1 MRRNH
6 DRGAFVRYGCILAAV
21 RRHLGIHTVTLSEI
35 DRNLLERCLERKPR
49 AWEDFVDRFLGLV
62 VHIVNH
68 TANAR
73 SVRLTPD
80 DRDDFCAEVL
90 LNLVKDDFA
99 VLRHFRG
106 QASLATYLTVVSRR
120 IVVAQ
125 MLKNKPMAS
134 LSDTAS
140 SNVAEPLAGAG
151 ASAEE
156 AVLNRDEIE
165 RLLGELGP
173 PEADLVTMYHLDGKT
188 YQEISAATGMLENSI
203 GPALSRARAKMRQ
216 ARLDHATG

>member
-1 MRRNH
+1 M
-6 DRGAFVRYGCILAAV
+6 
-21 RRHLGIHTVTLSEI
+21 TLSEI
-35 DRNLLERCLERKPR
+35 DRNLLERCLDQKPR

-80 DRDDFCAEVL
+80 DRDDLCAEVL
-90 LNLVKDDFA
+90 LNLIKDDFA

-106 QASLATYLTVVSRR
+106 QASLATYLTVVARR

-125 MLKNKPMAS
+125 MLKNKPMSS

-140 SNVAEPLAGAG
+140 GEVDKRRAGSKSA
-151 ASAEE
+151 AEE
-156 AVLNRDEIE
+156 AMLNRDEIE
-165 RLLGELGP
+165 RLLVELDP
-173 PEADLVTMYHLDGKT
+173 QEENLVTMYHLDGKT
-188 YQEISAATGMLENSI
+188 YQEISGATGIPENSI
-203 GPALSRARAKMRQ
+203 GPALSRARAKMRK
-216 ARLDHATG
+216 ARLDHATR